1 MTDYSIT
8 IDSIPVI
15 PLRDSL
21 PRLHTPLTS
30 HNLNGHNQNGH
41 HSIASSNINIIDKQ
55 IYPTHSQWIDSPI
68 NSPSP
73 VKMSV
78 TVTEE
83 AKVEPKFETPV
94 RSKFQLYITPITDG
108 KNKFDEKIDLVKEPK
123 EQKTKEITKN
133 VSSIDILFA
142 MINNL
147 TGKDK
152 LAKVGQ
158 YLLRLLLYHANQC
171 KEYLSDDT
179 INIRIIDGRY
189 NDRSKKLNL
198 LKNFLKH
205 PFDFAKI
212 VVILFC
218 SRFNDRFKGM
228 VNGLSTYRQ
237 FLRFGKTPFRIRD
250 LYHKIERVK
259 KSGNFNELLTRKF
272 LGEVIGFYYG
282 INDECLLMFKLGIL
296 TNKKVRKVVGRHES
310 LAWYY
315 DSILGIY
322 NAIDNINSLSQKE
335 MDLKIQIQVKNKAR
349 SLSKQILGNR
359 NESNNIL
366 INYYNENSSNGDSK
380 ELEEIKFKKVNA
392 YIDLYKWISDFIFD
406 SYTVFNWR
414 LPFDTFQI
422 WFGISAA
429 SLSTYKIYRETKR
442 KMIGV

>member
-21 PRLHTPLTS
+21 PRLHTPLTN
-30 HNLNGHNQNGH
+30 NL
-41 HSIASSNINIIDKQ
+41 HSIHSVTPNKYHSIDKQ

-83 AKVEPKFETPV
+83 SKVEPKFETPV
-94 RSKFQLYITPITDG
+94 RSKFQSYITPITDG
-108 KNKFDEKIDLVKEPK
+108 KNKFDEKIDLVKEQKPK
-123 EQKTKEITKN
+123 DIKEVKEIAN

-158 YLLRLLLYHANQC
+158 YLLRLLLYHANQT
-171 KEYLSDDT
+171 KEYLSDDS
-179 INIRIIDGRY
+179 INIDIINGRY
-189 NDRSKKLNL
+189 NDRTKKLNL
-198 LKNFLKH
+198 LRNFIKH

-250 LYHKIERVK
+250 LYHKMQKVQ

-272 LGEVIGFYYG
+272 LGELIGFYYG

-296 TNKKVRKVVGRHES
+296 TNKSVRKVVGRHES

-322 NAIDNINSLSQKE
+322 NAVDNINKLSQKE
-335 MDLKIQIQVKNKAR
+335 MDLNIQIQVKNKAR
-349 SLSKQILGNR
+349 SLSKQILGHR

-380 ELEEIKFKKVNA
+380 ELEEIKFKKMNA
-392 YIDLYKWISDFIFD
+392 YLDLYKWISDFIFD

-429 SLSTYKIYRETKR
+429 SLSTYKIYRETRR
-442 KMIGV
+442 KMIGGK